1 MKKTVLSLLAI
12 AFTASVTFAQTVEE
26 GIKFLYYERNKSA
39 VETLQK
45 VVVAK
50 PKDAYSIYWLGQA
63 YLNYDKLSDAK
74 ALYQKALQD
83 GVNDPLIWVGS
94 AHVDIVS
101 GGDINAAKQK
111 FEQAITATKGKKG
124 IENADILNAV
134 GRANAASGSK
144 IGDALY
150 AIDKLKRAAEIDTK
164 NPDID
169 INLAINYLKLGSEHG
184 GEAVEA
190 LRDAI
195 ARNPQYARA
204 YTRIGRIYR
213 SQDNKESMNEWYGKA
228 IAADPA
234 YGPVYLDYF
243 NYFQNRDVNEA
254 KNYLDKYV
262 ANADQDCQTDYF
274 AADYLFRA
282 GKYQESLNKANAM
295 ANNCKDFPRLNILYA
310 FNYDRL
316 GKLAEAKSSLEGFFT
331 SIAPEKITSD
341 DYIFA
346 GTLLAKIPGSED
358 AAIAYL
364 TKAVDLDTIRDNKIG
379 YLKTSAKILDSLKR
393 YDQELLVQ
401 FKITSLKKKTE
412 EFDYYRMGTTAI
424 KAKNYTAADSIGS
437 IYIATY
443 PDKPQG
449 YTFRVTAAKALD
461 ADTSKGLA
469 IEPINQYNDY
479 LARDTKDTVA
489 SKKLIF
495 RNFYYLLFFYNDH
508 AKDLNK
514 SVEVLDKMLALY
526 PDAGEEHD
534 FADKTKQALQAAL
547 KKKGSGK

>member
-1 MKKTVLSLLAI
+1 MKKTVLSVLAI
-12 AFTASVTFAQTVEE
+12 VITASVTMAQTVED

-45 VVVAK
+45 VVASK
-50 PKDAYSIYWLGQA
+50 PNDAYSIYWLGQA
-63 YLNYDKLSDAK
+63 YLNYDKINDAK
-74 ALYQKALQD
+74 TLYQKALQN

-94 AHVDIVS
+94 AHADIVS

-124 IENADILNAV
+124 VENADILNAV

-144 IGDALY
+144 YGDPLY
-150 AIDKLKRAAEIDTK
+150 AIAKLKRAAEIDTK
-164 NPDID
+164 NPEID
-169 INLAINYLKLGSEHG
+169 VNLAINYLKLGSEHG

-195 ARNPQYARA
+195 VRNPQYARA

-228 IAADPA
+228 IAADPS

-243 NYFQNRDVNEA
+243 NYYQNRDVNEA
-254 KNYLDKYV
+254 KGYLDKYV

-282 GKYQESLNKANAM
+282 GKYKESLDKANAM
-295 ANNCKDFPRLNILYA
+295 ANTCKDFPRLNILYA

-316 GKLAEAKSSLEGFFT
+316 GDLPKAKSSLEAFFT

-346 GTLLAKIPGSED
+346 GTVLAKIQGSED
-358 AAIAYL
+358 AAVSDL
-364 TKAVDLDTIRDNKIG
+364 LKGVELDTVRENKIN
-379 YLKTSAKILDSLKR
+379 YLKTTAKILDSLQR
-393 YDQELLVQ
+393 FDQELLIQ
-401 FKITSLKKKTE
+401 AKIASLKKKVE

-424 KAKNYTAADSIGS
+424 KAKNYKAADSIGS

-469 IEPINQYNDY
+469 IDPINQYNDF
-479 LARDTKDTVA
+479 LAKATKDTA
-489 SKKLIF
+489 ATKKLIF
-495 RNFYYLLFFYNDH
+495 RNYYYLLFYYNDH

-514 SVEVLDKMLALY
+514 SIEVLDKMLVLY